1 MAAHSFKNQSGNGF
15 LCKGEPLPLICT
27 HQKIPFLIAI
37 QQLRLLLLDE
47 WVSDAK
53 LSGRSGNF
61 SLLLSFHTRA
71 KLLPDQ
77 HHSLCSLRGM
87 LFAISFH

>member
-37 QQLRLLLLDE
+37 QQLQLLLFDE
-47 WVSDAK
+47 SWFSGAK
-53 LSGRSGNF
+53 LPGRSGNF

-77 HHSLCSLRGM
+77 HHS
-87 LFAISFH
+87 